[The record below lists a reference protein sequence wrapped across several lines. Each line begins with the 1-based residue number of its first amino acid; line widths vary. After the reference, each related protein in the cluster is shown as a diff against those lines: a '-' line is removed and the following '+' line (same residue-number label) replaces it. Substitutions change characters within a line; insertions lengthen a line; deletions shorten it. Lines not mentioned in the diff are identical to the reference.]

1 MNSLGKTLHRRSRVA
16 IGALALS
23 VAAMAGLSTSA
34 SAQTEITVAVPNPSA
49 ITWAPMWAAIGEG
62 YFAEEGLVL
71 QVEAVD
77 GSSQVLQAMSAGQA
91 DIGAPGPGP
100 VLGARTRG
108 LDVVFLYNL
117 YPKSVFGLLV
127 KEESAFNEPD
137 DLRGSVIGVGT
148 ADGAE
153 VSFARAILTD
163 AGMAEGAD
171 YTFLPVGDG
180 GTAAVAFLRDD
191 VDAYAGAVSDAAI
204 LANRGLNL
212 REITPEPYLAFFG
225 NGYAA
230 LQSYIDANPEVIEG
244 FGRAL
249 VRGTRFMSDP
259 ANQDAALA
267 HMAAGNPQ
275 EGEDKAF
282 AASLLAA
289 VIERMTP
296 TDTYMGKGF
305 GYQPPEHWATWQDSL
320 LAAGDLTE
328 PFADLSAGYSNAYIE
343 GWNAR

>member
-1 MNSLGKTLHRRSRVA
+1 MYFGKGIHER
-16 IGALALS
+16 LS
-23 VAAMAGLSTSA
+23 VAVGAAAFSVVSAFGMAAPA
-34 SAQTEITVAVPNPSA
+34 SAQTDITVAVPNPSA

-62 YFAEEGLVL
+62 YFAEEGLNLDV
-71 QVEAVD
+71 QAVD

-100 VLGARTRG
+100 VLGARSRG
-108 LDVVFLYNL
+108 LDVVFIYNL

-127 KEESAFNEPD
+127 QEESDFNEPT
-137 DLRGSVIGVGT
+137 DLQGSVIGVGT

-153 VSFARAILTD
+153 VSFARAILND
-163 AGMAEGAD
+163 AGMTEGED

-180 GTAAVAFLRDD
+180 GTAAVAFLRGD

-225 NGYAA
+225 NGYAVLRDYA
-230 LQSYIDANPEVIEG
+230 EANPEVVEG

-249 VRGTRFMSDP
+249 VRGMHFISDP
-259 ANQDAALA
+259 ANGEAALD

-275 EGEDKAF
+275 EGEDREF
-282 AASLLAA
+282 ASSLLAA
-289 VIERMTP
+289 VVERMTP
-296 TDTYMGKGF
+296 TDTYIAQGF
-305 GYQPPEHWATWQDSL
+305 GFQPPEHWETWQQSL
-320 LAAGDLTE
+320 LDAGDLE
-328 PFADLSAGYSNAYIE
+328 VAFDDLTAGYSNDWIA
-343 GWNAR
+343 GWNAE

>member
-1 MNSLGKTLHRRSRVA
+1 MISIANAQSKMATR
-16 IGALALS
+16 ALS
-23 VAAMAGLSTSA
+23 RLVLSAAAVIGFSSWA
-34 SAQTEITVAVPNPSA
+34 VAQTEITVAVPNPSA

-62 YFAEEGLVL
+62 YFAEEGMTL

-77 GSSQVLQAMSAGQA
+77 GSSQVLQAMSAQQA

-100 VLGARTRG
+100 VLGARARG
-108 LDVVFLYNL
+108 LDAVFLYNL

-127 KEESAFNEPD
+127 KADSEFNMPT
-137 DLRGSVIGVGT
+137 DLKGSVIGVGT

-153 VSFARAILTD
+153 VSFARAILSD
-163 AGMAEGAD
+163 AGMSEGDD

-180 GTAAVAFLRDD
+180 GTAAVAFLRGD

-204 LANRGLNL
+204 LANRGLLL

-230 LQSYIDANPEVIEG
+230 LQSYIDANPAIIEG

-249 VRGTRFMSDP
+249 VRGMKFMSDP
-259 ANQDAALA
+259 ANQDAALD

-275 EGEDKAF
+275 EGEDRAF
-282 AASLLAA
+282 AASLLTA

-296 TDTYMGKGF
+296 TDTYMAEGF
-305 GYQPPEHWATWQDSL
+305 GYQPPEHWETWQESL
-320 LAAGDLTE
+320 LAAGDLE
-328 PFADLSAGYSNAYIE
+328 APSDDLSAGYSNNWIA
-343 GWNAR
+343 GWNAK

>member
-1 MNSLGKTLHRRSRVA
+1 MNS
-16 IGALALS
+16 IGNVLLKKLVGAVGGLALS
-23 VAAMAGLSTSA
+23 IVTLVGLSSA
-34 SAQTEITVAVPNPSA
+34 GTAQTEITVAVPNPSA
-49 ITWAPMWAAIGEG
+49 ITWAPMWVAIGEG
-62 YFAEEGLVL
+62 YFAAEGLTL

-77 GSSQVLQAMSAGQA
+77 GSSQVLQAMAAGQA
-91 DIGAPGPGP
+91 QIGAPGPGP
-100 VLGARTRG
+100 VLGARARG
-108 LDVVFLYNL
+108 VDVIFLYNL

-127 KEESAFNEPD
+127 KADSAFNKPT
-137 DLRGSVIGVGT
+137 DLKGSVIGVGT

-153 VSFARAILTD
+153 VSFARAILTGV
-163 AGMAEGAD
+163 GMTEGDD

-180 GTAAVAFLRDD
+180 GTAAVAFLRGD

-204 LANRGLNL
+204 LAYRGLSL

-230 LQSYIDANPEVIEG
+230 LQGYIDENPAVIKG

-249 VRGTRFMSDP
+249 VRGMRFMIDP
-259 ANQDAALA
+259 ANQETALA

-282 AASLLAA
+282 AASLFTA

-296 TDTYMGKGF
+296 TDAYIGKGF
-305 GYQPPEHWATWQDSL
+305 GYQPPEHWETWQKSL
-320 LAAGDLTE
+320 LDSGDLKA
-328 PFADLSAGYSNAYIE
+328 PFDDLTAGYSNGWIAE
-343 GWNAR
+343 WNAQ